1 MQANLFTNTT
11 TLFSYHDHAM
21 KRLFLIIL
29 TIIAATATGALSQEV
44 PVPVKIHV
52 SLLKKVFTLSKN
64 FQGKQVKIVV
74 AFGGSASAVKDEVL
88 SSFLAIGIQ
97 ASACR
102 VSQLGQ
108 EASDADVIYIA
119 PGGDA
124 AEKFCED
131 RGILSM
137 TGMPSLTEVGKATVS
152 IGIEAGKPKVFL
164 HRTRAKAEK
173 QEFSADLF
181 RVAKI
186 F

>member
-1 MQANLFTNTT
+1 MI
-11 TLFSYHDHAM
+11 
-21 KRLFLIIL
+21 RLFLFSL
-29 TIIAATATGALSQEV
+29 TVIAMTMITTVGASAQEV

-64 FQGKQVKIVV
+64 FQGKQVKVVV

-102 VSQLGQ
+102 TSQLAQ

-137 TGMPSLTEVGKATVS
+137 TGMPSLTEAGKATVS